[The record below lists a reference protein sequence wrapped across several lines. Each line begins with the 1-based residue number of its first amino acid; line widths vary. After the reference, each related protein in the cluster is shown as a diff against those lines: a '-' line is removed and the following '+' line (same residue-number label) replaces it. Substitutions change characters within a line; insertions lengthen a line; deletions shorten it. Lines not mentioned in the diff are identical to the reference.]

1 MELFDYSLW
10 AAPIAL
16 VVAVIALVVR
26 RWLLPLVVGV
36 VALPIG
42 GVAGRYAWEWLAE
55 HPEGTEFGSSF
66 EGYDWV
72 IGFAS
77 VGALV
82 GASAGLGLSTVRARR
97 RRAHQ
102 LLREGDPPTV

>member
-1 MELFDYSLW
+1 
-10 AAPIAL
+10 
-16 VVAVIALVVR
+16 
-26 RWLLPLVVGV
+26 
-36 VALPIG
+36 LPIG

-55 HPEGTEFGSSF
+55 RPPGMDFGSSF

-82 GASAGLGLSTVRARR
+82 GALIGLGVSAWRR
-97 RRAHQ
+97 GRRERVSADSI
-102 LLREGDPPTV
+102 GS